1 MKHFLKHFPALT
13 IGPAILAGLAF
24 SGTLRA
30 EELVVGD
37 TSGSPG
43 GSIVL
48 PVSVVGSATITGMQF
63 DLVFPA
69 SQASVLVPSV
79 EAPGSDHRTLA
90 REIAAGRQRMVIY
103 SPTNRALPVNALLSV
118 PVTLTTSSPGGG
130 PNFTVQNIRF
140 ITTGGQTVTPTASYG
155 ALAYWR
161 KLYFSPAELNDPLV
175 VGDNQDADG
184 DGIPNLLEF
193 ASGGNPKVQDPEA
206 RRPLASSR
214 MEGGKQYLVLR
225 YRESAELESAS
236 LQVEAGT
243 DLKTWLTQ
251 PRGVPTGVTDATSIE
266 LETKLELTGP
276 AKFLR
281 LKVRRSLAQP

>member
-1 MKHFLKHFPALT
+1 MLT
-13 IGPAILAGLAF
+13 GLAF
-24 SGTLRA
+24 SSPLRA
-30 EELVVGD
+30 EELRVGD

-48 PVSVVGSATITGMQF
+48 PVTVAGSAVITGMQL

-90 REIAAGRQRMVIY
+90 RETAAGRQRVVIY

-118 PVTLTTSSPGGG
+118 PLTLTADSPTGG
-130 PNFTVQNIRF
+130 PNFTLQNIRF
-140 ITTGGQTVTPTASYG
+140 ITTGGQTITPTVSFG
-155 ALAYWR
+155 PLADWR
-161 KLYFSPAELNDPLV
+161 KLYFSPGELNDPLII
-175 VGDNQDADG
+175 GDSSDADG

-193 ASGGNPKVQDPEA
+193 ASGGNPKVPDPEA
-206 RRPLASSR
+206 RRPVSSSR
-214 MEGGKQYLVLR
+214 TEGGKQYLVLR

-266 LETKLELTGP
+266 LETKLELSGP

-281 LKVRRSLAQP
+281 LKVRRTTVQP

>member
-1 MKHFLKHFPALT
+1 MLAALAFPAL
-13 IGPAILAGLAF
+13 
-24 SGTLRA
+24 LRG
-30 EELVVGD
+30 EELLVGD

-43 GSIVL
+43 SSIVL
-48 PVSVVGSATITGMQF
+48 PVTVVGSATITGLQF

-79 EAPGSDHRTLA
+79 EAPSSNHRTLA
-90 REIAAGRQRMVIY
+90 REIAAGRQRVVIY
-103 SPTNRALPVNALLSV
+103 SPTNRALPGNALLSI
-118 PVTLTTSSPGGG
+118 PVTLTTNSPGGG
-130 PNFTVQNIRF
+130 PDFTVQNIRF

-175 VGDNQDADG
+175 VGDDRDADG

-193 ASGGNPKVQDPEA
+193 ASGGNPKVKETDA
-206 RRPLASSR
+206 RRPVASSR
-214 MEGGKQYLVLR
+214 IEGGKQYLVLR
-225 YRESAELESAS
+225 YRKSAELENAILS
-236 LQVEAGT
+236 VEAAT

-251 PRGVPTGVTDATSIE
+251 PQGVPTGVTDATSIE
-266 LETKLELTGP
+266 LETKLELIGP

-281 LKVRRSLAQP
+281 LKVRRSTVQP